1 MRYLIAL
8 VVVVMA
14 LSPVAV
20 SADTLFMPALQN
32 GTRDWFTTADVLA
45 WINETHNV
53 MPVYC
58 AAIRDNVFE
67 SCTVQQAMP
76 LTLTWS
82 DELGK
87 VIAK

>member
-8 VVVVMA
+8 VIVVMA
-14 LSPVAV
+14 LSPMVA

-32 GTRDWFTTADVLA
+32 GVRDWFTTADVVRWSNDA
-45 WINETHNV
+45 GNV
-53 MPVYC
+53 MPIYC
-58 AAIRDNVFE
+58 TAIRDGVYE
-67 SCTVQQAMP
+67 SCTVNQAQP
-76 LTLTWS
+76 LTLVWS